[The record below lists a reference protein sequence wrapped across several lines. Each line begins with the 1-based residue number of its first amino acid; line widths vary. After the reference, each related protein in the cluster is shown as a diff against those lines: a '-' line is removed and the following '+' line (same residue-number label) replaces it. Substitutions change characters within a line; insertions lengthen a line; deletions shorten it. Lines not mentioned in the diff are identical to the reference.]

1 MSKHTSFKTGGPAD
15 YYIIAENEQEVIIL
29 LHEVLAKLNRL
40 EESISN
46 IIKNDIEEKSRKLEE
61 QLKKVDLNPTIQAAF
76 RKLGPTR
83 LNKPDLNEEFS
94 FSEGFQRKKDSI
106 EKVLDEFEQ
115 SMPDILKEREKAYK
129 EANAH
134 EKFK

>member
-1 MSKHTSFKTGGPAD
+1 MSENKPEE
-15 YYIIAENEQEVIIL
+15 YNEQEVIIL

-40 EESISN
+40 EESLAKFIQ
-46 IIKNDIEEKSRKLEE
+46 NDIEEKSRKLEE
-61 QLKKVDLNPTIQAAF
+61 QLSKPNLNPNIQAAF
-76 RKLGPTR
+76 TKLGPTR
-83 LNKPDLNEEFS
+83 FSKPDLNGEFS

-106 EKVLDEFEQ
+106 EKVLDDFEQ